1 MISLLN
7 VSLREPNSSSNCS
20 LRSEAMSFSRLWCSM
35 AYLRT
40 HDDTKITLVRL
51 GYTRWKCYWCYCHL
65 LSIASVVYVG
75 VEACWKH
82 HMPWDPWDI
91 HKIYRAQSAVGH
103 PIIPFQR
110 KPLASCWSETIKDQN
125 HHCKTSCPGQSL
137 CILKHSLHLN
147 WSIHE
152 FQAGSY
158 DCIRIDHIKIMSD
171 HGMLYNWHRIRYHLH
186 RQFLNIYLYII
197 QYFRYVSTIFTGPIW
212 VWGLNGRPWPG
223 SNLHDLQNCQTF
235 PNVGVFSL
243 STCSAHFDGHRT
255 NRTTEISHLKLV
267 NFTRLSLFRSCLL
280 SCSLTQGRR

>member
-1 MISLLN
+1 MPGGAEPQRFNMVQHLHWIFTGTGHVQSFIRIGDWTVLQISIYRSIHLVIHLVIHLKKYLMISLLN

-186 RQFLNIYLYII
+186 RQFLNIYIYI
-197 QYFRYVSTIFTGPIW
+197 
-212 VWGLNGRPWPG
+212 
-223 SNLHDLQNCQTF
+223 
-235 PNVGVFSL
+235 
-243 STCSAHFDGHRT
+243 
-255 NRTTEISHLKLV
+255 
-267 NFTRLSLFRSCLL
+267 
-280 SCSLTQGRR
+280 